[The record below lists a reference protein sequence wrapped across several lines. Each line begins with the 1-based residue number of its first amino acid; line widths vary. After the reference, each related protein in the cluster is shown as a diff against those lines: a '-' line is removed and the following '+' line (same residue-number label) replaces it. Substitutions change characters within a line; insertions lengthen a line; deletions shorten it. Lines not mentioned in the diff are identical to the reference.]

1 MKGIIENNSKLFKLL
16 EKELNKK
23 ISRISE
29 GEDEDTIRFEDGSL
43 TYCII
48 KFIFDE
54 RIKIVVTILDNNFDP
69 TQEINL
75 TL

>member
-29 GEDEDTIRFEDGSL
+29 GEDEDIIRFEDGSS

-54 RIKIVVTILDNNFDP
+54 QIEIIVTILDNNFDP

>member
-1 MKGIIENNSKLFKLL
+1 MTGIITENSKLFKAL

-29 GEDEDTIRFEDGSL
+29 GEDEDTIRFEDGSS

-54 RIKIVVTILDNNFDP
+54 RIEIVVTILDNNFDP